1 MLRCRVLLLLSV
13 LVRSLAAFLRSRR
26 DVALENVVLRLKG
39 GNKPSASQAALAY
52 QGRGDR
58 EVDGKPCPEI
68 AGTCI
73 VYEVTWNRDI

>member
-1 MLRCRVLLLLSV
+1 MGPKRGSAQER
-13 LVRSLAAFLRSRR
+13 RSDRGG
-26 DVALENVVLRLKG
+26 DTVGEVVKG

>member
-1 MLRCRVLLLLSV
+1 MLHVTHSRVKLWGKC
-13 LVRSLAAFLRSRR
+13 RSLGSQ
-26 DVALENVVLRLKG
+26 LKG